1 MPAVCKDSR
10 RKELCLQERGE
21 RILFTNDLAFS
32 YFVGDESEQFSFV
45 KVPKLFF
52 TDSRFEELSYGAK
65 ILYGLLLDR
74 MSLSRKNKWLDENRR
89 VYVIYT
95 IDSITEDFRVSK
107 TIAVRFMQE
116 LEKFGLI
123 EKKRRPNQA
132 ALIYV
137 KNFILSTE
145 GKEALSDKMPEI
157 QGSPEYGSPEYGS
170 PENRIPEVHNMEVQN
185 MEFQKTSK
193 LQGSLKYGL
202 PESGIPEV
210 HNMESNKTNIND
222 DVNHIS
228 SSSNNNREDDVAKII
243 QEKIDYPKIVA
254 SCQYDLEIV
263 DLVIHCLANLFLLSK
278 ESYRIDNVQVLS
290 EKVQQTVFEK
300 LSERSF
306 RQVLD
311 NISANGAGTIYN
323 MQNYV
328 TICFYKLQA
337 VPKSSSKVQRDP
349 YSFNGFKQH
358 DYDFEELEKEL
369 LKIR

>member
-1 MPAVCKDSR
+1 MLA
-10 RKELCLQERGE
+10 RKGE

-74 MSLSRKNKWLDENRR
+74 MSLSRKNKWFDESKR

-95 IDSITEDFRVSK
+95 IDNITEDFRVSK
-107 TIAVRFMQE
+107 TVAVRFMQE
-116 LEKFGLI
+116 LENFGLI
-123 EKKRRPNQA
+123 EKKRRPNLA

-137 KNFILSTE
+137 KNFILSNE
-145 GKEALSDKMPEI
+145 GEEMLSDKMPET
-157 QGSPEYGSPEYGS
+157 QGSPESGSLEYGS
-170 PENRIPEVHNMEVQN
+170 PENRIPEVQNLEVQN
-185 MEFQKTSK
+185 MEFQKEAK
-193 LQGSLKYGL
+193 IQGSLESGS
-202 PESGIPEV
+202 PENGIPEF
-210 HNMESNKTNIND
+210 HNMESNKTNIDD
-222 DVNHIS
+222 DVNYIS
-228 SSSNNNREDDVAKII
+228 SSSNNSRENDVVKTIQSKINYEKII
-243 QEKIDYPKIVA
+243 A
-254 SCQYDLEIV
+254 SCQYDSEIV
-263 DLVIHCLANLFLLSK
+263 ELVVHCLANLFLLSK
-278 ESYRIDNVQVLS
+278 ESYKIDNVKIPA
-290 EKVQQTVFEK
+290 EKVQQTVNDK

-328 TICFYKLQA
+328 IICFYKLQT
-337 VPKSSSKVQRDP
+337 VPKGSAKGQRDP
-349 YSFNGFKQH
+349 FSFNGFQQH